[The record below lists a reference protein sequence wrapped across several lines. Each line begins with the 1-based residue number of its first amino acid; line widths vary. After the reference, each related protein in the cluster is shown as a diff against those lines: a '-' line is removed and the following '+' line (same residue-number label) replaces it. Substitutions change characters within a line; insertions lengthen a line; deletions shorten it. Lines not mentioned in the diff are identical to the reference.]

1 LGVEDGEIEL
11 DNCQCIAVGD
21 GKSVPCGIEGHRRR
35 LRAPFETP
43 HDAAILETRVQFGPH
58 MEHVPSRKF
67 DQFRMPIEGKYVVGA
82 DRQGRAGRLIELEGA
97 KARVASEIVD
107 G

>member
-11 DNCQCIAVGD
+11 DNCQCIAAGD
-21 GKSVPCGIEGHRRR
+21 GKSIPCASKAIGGG
-35 LRAPFETP
+35 FETS

-58 MEHVPSRKF
+58 MEHIPSRKF
-67 DQFRMPIEGKYVVGA
+67 DQLRMPIEGKYVVGA